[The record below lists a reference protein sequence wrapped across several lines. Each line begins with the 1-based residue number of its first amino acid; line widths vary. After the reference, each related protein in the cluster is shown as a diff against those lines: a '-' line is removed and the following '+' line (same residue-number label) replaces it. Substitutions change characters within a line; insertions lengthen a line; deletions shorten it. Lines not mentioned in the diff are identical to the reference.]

1 MGIVQDDEFVYDDDD
16 FFDVNDSDK
25 LGMFIAERTLYSS
38 AYLKSKRE
46 K

>member
-1 MGIVQDDEFVYDDDD
+1 MGIVQDDDVVYDNDL
-16 FFDVNDSDK
+16 FDVNDK